1 MNGGILSI
9 EYANKEQSELFCKLN
24 NTKKGKISDENIFF
38 KKRQCFF
45 LMQGEKFLK
54 VKSKKSN
61 IFQWKIQIKF
71 QQHCQWYLILLNQ
84 KRHEL
89 KKHLNKNYHR

>member
-24 NTKKGKISDENIFF
+24 NTKKGKISDKNIFF

-54 VKSKKSN
+54 VKKVIYSN
-61 IFQWKIQIKF
+61 EK
-71 QQHCQWYLILLNQ
+71 L
-84 KRHEL
+84 R
-89 KKHLNKNYHR
+89 